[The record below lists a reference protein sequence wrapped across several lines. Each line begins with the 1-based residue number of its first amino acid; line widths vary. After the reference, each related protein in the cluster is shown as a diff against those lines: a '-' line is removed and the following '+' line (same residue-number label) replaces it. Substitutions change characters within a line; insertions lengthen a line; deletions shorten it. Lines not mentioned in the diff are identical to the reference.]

1 VDDSPESLPTYD
13 SVSNL
18 NVLNEIKHYT
28 LLTAV
33 PGNALNN
40 TRSINE
46 TEAKTSAASDTSV
59 ISCSSIDTYPLVEN
73 RDLTKVNDKITEIK
87 MPSKKWLTPT
97 SIMVVE
103 TISAVKSC
111 TMLKVL
117 FDPGS
122 TATLIN
128 RKCLP
133 KHCKENPIK
142 QERKINTLAGSCESK
157 DMVVM
162 RNLRLPELGF
172 HVSSF
177 RFPPLAASQLMG
189 SYFPKAAFLDAHPQ
203 HCNNLS
209 SIIFLDAISLPCGVN
224 LDAYWGYW
232 RTPHA
237 FFL

>member
-1 VDDSPESLPTYD
+1 VDDSPASLPTYD

-40 TRSINE
+40 TRSMNE

-73 RDLTKVNDKITEIK
+73 RDLTKVNDKITEVK
-87 MPSKKWLTPT
+87 MPSKKRLTPT
-97 SIMVVE
+97 SIMVVDK
-103 TISAVKSC
+103 ISTVKSC
-111 TMLKVL
+111 TLLKVL

-128 RKCLP
+128 CKCLP
-133 KHCKENPIK
+133 KHCKANPIK

-162 RNLRLPELGF
+162 RNLRLPELDENCIID
-172 HVSSF
+172 
-177 RFPPLAASQLMG
+177 RK
-189 SYFPKAAFLDAHPQ
+189 KALVFNGQCKYDVILGADFLSKSGI
-203 HCNNLS
+203 N
-209 SIIFLDAISLPCGVN
+209 IK
-224 LDAYWGYW
+224 
-232 RTPHA
+232 
-237 FFL
+237 